1 MGSIRAVVSAT
12 CLLILFPALLVG
24 AQTGV
29 APATL
34 ETQIDQ
40 QMPGLITTYKQLHQ
54 QPELSHHEE
63 KTSAYLAGE
72 LRKAG
77 YEVTEHVGKYADGS
91 EALGIVGILKNGD
104 GPVVLIR
111 TDMDALP
118 VTEATGLD
126 FASHV
131 RSQNAESQDVGV
143 MHACGHDIHMTVLL
157 GVAHELAANQDRW
170 HGTVELVGEPAEE
183 TIDGAKAMLTDGIYD
198 RFPKPDYILAQHDT
212 NDYETG
218 HIAISPGPMLA
229 SATSVKVVFH
239 GIGAHGSKP
248 SSGKDPIVMAAE
260 FVMLVQTVVS
270 RQISTLEPAVLT
282 VGTFHA
288 GTKNNII
295 PDDAVLGLSLRA
307 YSEEVR
313 QKLLDGVK
321 RTANGVATAYGVAP
335 DRMPEVTVFE
345 STVPTINDAALTE
358 RVRSA
363 AAHALGAANVEA
375 ATPVMGSEDV
385 GYFSLDGKIPFVFF
399 WLGAADPE
407 KLAASKKTG
416 IPLPSIHSALF
427 APAYEPTI
435 RTGVLAMTAAALD
448 LLQR

>member
-1 MGSIRAVVSAT
+1 MVLFSTLPVS
-12 CLLILFPALLVG
+12 
-24 AQTGV
+24 AQTGI
-29 APATL
+29 APDAL
-34 ETQIDQ
+34 KTQIDR
-40 QMPGLITTYKQLHQ
+40 QMPELIATYKQLHR

-77 YEVTEHVGKYADGS
+77 YEVTERVGMYADGS
-91 EALGIVGILKNGD
+91 QAWGIVGVLKNGV

-131 RSQNAESQDVGV
+131 RSQNAEKQDVGV

-157 GVAHELAANQDRW
+157 GVAHELAANRDRW

-183 TIDGAKAMLTDGIYD
+183 TIDGARAMLADGFYQ
-198 RFPKPDYILAQHDT
+198 RFPKPDYILVQHDT
-212 NDYETG
+212 NDYATG

-229 SATSVKVVFH
+229 SATSVNVVFH

-295 PDDAVLGLSLRA
+295 PDDAVLGLSMRA

-335 DRMPEVTVFE
+335 DRMPEVAVFE

-358 RVRSA
+358 RVRKA
-363 AAHALGAANVEA
+363 AEHALGAANVDA

-407 KLAASKKTG
+407 KLATSKETG
-416 IPLPSIHSALF
+416 IPLPGIHSALF
-427 APAYEPTI
+427 APVYEPTI
-435 RTGVLAMTAAALD
+435 RTGVLAMTAAAFD

>member
-1 MGSIRAVVSAT
+1 MRRVRTVVSGI
-12 CLLILFPALLVG
+12 CLLILFATLPVG

-29 APATL
+29 APAAL
-34 ETQIDQ
+34 KTQIDQ
-40 QMPGLITTYKQLHQ
+40 QMPELIATYKQLHQ
-54 QPELSHHEE
+54 HPELSHQEE
-63 KTSAYLAGE
+63 QTSAYLAGE

-77 YEVTEHVGKYADGS
+77 YEVTEHVGKYGDGS
-91 EALGIVGILKNGD
+91 AALGIVGILKNGA

-126 FASHV
+126 YASRV
-131 RSQNAESQDVGV
+131 RSQNAEKQDVGV

-157 GVAHELAANQDRW
+157 GVAHELAANKDHW

-183 TIDGAKAMLTDGIYD
+183 TIDGAKAMLADGMYD
-198 RFPKPDYILAQHDT
+198 RFPRPDYILAQHDT
-212 NDYETG
+212 NDYEAG
-218 HIAISPGPMLA
+218 HIAIRPGPMLA

-363 AAHALGAANVEA
+363 AEKVLGAANVEA

-407 KLAASKKTG
+407 KLAASKNTG
-416 IPLPSIHSALF
+416 IPLPGIHSALF
-427 APAYEPTI
+427 APVFEPTI
-435 RTGVLAMTAAALD
+435 RTGVSAMTAAALD